1 MNQRLVTAV
10 LGAWLVA
17 AAAPLGA
24 QVYKGVDEN
33 GNVVYSSSPFTGTD
47 PDRVEAIRVDPG
59 PTDADRAAAERR
71 VQALNP
77 PAGGGAGLPGGNAPP
92 QTPPPAP
99 PEQQQ
104 KPAIDWQPDEA
115 VQRAGTPG
123 REQRGAGG
131 FAGESRSRTGA
142 SLSSE
147 RSAR

>member
-1 MNQRLVTAV
+1 MNQRLVTAG

-17 AAAPLGA
+17 AAAPPAA
-24 QVYKGVDEN
+24 QVYKGVDES

-47 PDRVEAIRVDPG
+47 PDRVETIRVDPG
-59 PTDADRAAAERR
+59 PTAADRAAAERR
-71 VQALNP
+71 LQSLNP
-77 PAGGGAGLPGGNAPP
+77 PAGGAAGLSAGNA
-92 QTPPPAP
+92 QPPAP

-115 VQRAGTPG
+115 VQRARTPA

-131 FAGESRSRTGA
+131 FTGESRSRTGA

-147 RSAR
+147 RSSR

>member
-59 PTDADRAAAERR
+59 PTDADRAAAEAPGAVPQPACRR
-71 VQALNP
+71 RGRTARRQCPAADT
-77 PAGGGAGLPGGNAPP
+77 PAGAPGAAAETGHRLA
-92 QTPPPAP
+92 
-99 PEQQQ
+99 
-104 KPAIDWQPDEA
+104 
-115 VQRAGTPG
+115 AG
-123 REQRGAGG
+123 
-131 FAGESRSRTGA
+131 
-142 SLSSE
+142 
-147 RSAR
+147 

>member
-1 MNQRLVTAV
+1 MHPRLVTAV

-17 AAAPLGA
+17 AAAPPGA

-59 PTDADRAAAERR
+59 PTAADRAAAERR

-77 PAGGGAGLPGGNAPP
+77 PAGGGAGLPGGNDPP

-99 PEQQQ
+99 AGQQQ
-104 KPAIDWQPDEA
+104 KPAIDWQRDEA

-123 REQRGAGG
+123 RQQRGAGG